1 MLAGRLAS
9 NGDIELV
16 PVRWCAE
23 SQAIV
28 RAESVWVRGLARF
41 SGPSI
46 EEPSEP
52 AEALHLA
59 AADAGRLFGA
69 WLLIPE
75 VTHLPSPAHA
85 PNALLA
91 LALDYARYYQLRSA
105 LIFYDII
112 PLRLPG
118 DESMVSDHLRYAQD
132 LAGADLILPISR
144 TSADDLKAWWR
155 EQAYDPDRLP
165 TVRPVLLPAEMP
177 GMPRMTRMSSPG
189 DQALRIAVLYD
200 VYRWGRSA
208 MGQGSI
214 YIYIYIYIP
223 CNNITL
229 WLPIGS

>member
-9 NGDIELV
+9 KGDIDPV

-23 SQAIV
+23 SEAIV

-41 SGPSI
+41 SGPSL
-46 EEPSEP
+46 EKSSEP

-75 VTHLPSPAHA
+75 VTHLPCPAHA

-105 LIFYDII
+105 LIFYDLI

-118 DESMVSDHLRYAQD
+118 DELMVSDHLRYAQA
-132 LAGADLILPISR
+132 LAISFCRSLGLRRTISSLVAGAGL
-144 TSADDLKAWWR
+144 
-155 EQAYDPDRLP
+155 
-165 TVRPVLLPAEMP
+165 
-177 GMPRMTRMSSPG
+177 
-189 DQALRIAVLYD
+189 
-200 VYRWGRSA
+200 
-208 MGQGSI
+208 
-214 YIYIYIYIP
+214 
-223 CNNITL
+223 
-229 WLPIGS
+229 

>member
-23 SQAIV
+23 SEAIV

-105 LIFYDII
+105 LI
-112 PLRLPG
+112 
-118 DESMVSDHLRYAQD
+118 SMTLFPSAFRAMSRWSPTTCVTRRPWRA
-132 LAGADLILPISR
+132 PISFCRSLGLRR
-144 TSADDLKAWWR
+144 TILKAWWR

-165 TVRPVLLPAEMP
+165 TVRPVLLRRKCRA
-177 GMPRMTRMSSPG
+177 
-189 DQALRIAVLYD
+189 
-200 VYRWGRSA
+200 
-208 MGQGSI
+208 
-214 YIYIYIYIP
+214 
-223 CNNITL
+223 
-229 WLPIGS
+229 